1 MFCYSYGLLYKYL
14 KIVLFQFIINIV
26 YFHLKKVIFMAL
38 TRSELREKCMVI
50 LYQNDVLYKNK
61 NDGDIDAI
69 IKENLEI
76 DNDFVKEIV
85 YGVVTHFN
93 ELDQMCNKY
102 MKNWS
107 IDRIDKTG
115 AAILRIATYELKYTD
130 TPPVVIVNEAN
141 SIIITSSGKIVQHV
155 KQLSCIYH
163 FPTPSCCPR

>member
-1 MFCYSYGLLYKYL
+1 
-14 KIVLFQFIINIV
+14 
-26 YFHLKKVIFMAL
+26 MAL

-130 TPPVVIVNEAN
+130 TPPVVIVNEAIELAKKYSDEDVRKMIN
-141 SIIITSSGKIVQHV
+141 AVLDKIINENE
-155 KQLSCIYH
+155 
-163 FPTPSCCPR
+163 

>member
-1 MFCYSYGLLYKYL
+1 
-14 KIVLFQFIINIV
+14 
-26 YFHLKKVIFMAL
+26 MAL

-115 AAILRIATYELKYTD
+115 AAILRIATYELEYTD
-130 TPPVVIVNEAN
+130 TPPVVIVNEAIELAKKYSDDDVRKMIN
-141 SIIITSSGKIVQHV
+141 AVLDKIINENE
-155 KQLSCIYH
+155 
-163 FPTPSCCPR
+163 